1 MTELIIDKNS
11 IALVVIDLQKGIAS
25 FPNGAPRSSQ
35 SVIANAS
42 KLTGAFRGHGMPV
55 FLVRVVV
62 TPEIA
67 LRPIADET
75 RPLPPGPMPSDFFDI
90 VPELGQVP
98 SDIVITKH
106 QVGAFYGTDLELQ
119 LRRRKIE
126 TIVLCGISTDAGVES
141 TARFAYD
148 YGFQQV
154 FAEDAMTSIAS
165 EERHKGALAFFRR
178 AGRVRS
184 TDEIVKALE

>member
-1 MTELIIDKNS
+1 
-11 IALVVIDLQKGIAS
+11 
-25 FPNGAPRSSQ
+25 
-35 SVIANAS
+35 
-42 KLTGAFRGHGMPV
+42 
-55 FLVRVVV
+55 
-62 TPEIA
+62 
-67 LRPIADET
+67 
-75 RPLPPGPMPSDFFDI
+75 
-90 VPELGQVP
+90 
-98 SDIVITKH
+98 
-106 QVGAFYGTDLELQ
+106 
-119 LRRRKIE
+119 
-126 TIVLCGISTDAGVES
+126 VES